1 MHLAKKGLS
10 PRATRKYKALDF
22 ARILVSS
29 TETEDQVQGGF
40 LLDVVVREGA
50 AIFQLLSSKDQAL
63 LIRGNSFLV
72 LDLGLDIVNGVRGL
86 HIQGDGLSCRIQG
99 KERVRG
105 WSYQIEL
112 RRRVWIFANRVNGMT
127 QSTPPLSLPSAP
139 LYHPFASTY
148 R

>member
-72 LDLGLDIVNGVRGL
+72 LDLGLDIVNGVRGF

-112 RRRVWIFANRVNGMT
+112 RSTGLDLR
-127 QSTPPLSLPSAP
+127 QSCKRNDSINAAVVVAVRAIVT
-139 LYHPFASTY
+139 
-148 R
+148 